1 MFKTIV
7 WATDGSETAGHAL
20 PFALELVARDSAKL
34 VVIHVRELVVGRMGG
49 YPVYADEPDLR
60 ARLAEQVE
68 TLRETGIDA
77 VLVERTC
84 AVGHA
89 AKLISEVAEEHDAG
103 LIVLGT
109 HGQTRIG
116 SALIGTM
123 TQALLHEG
131 SVPVLAVPAAA
142 RVAAVV

>member
-1 MFKTIV
+1 MFRTIL

-20 PFALELVARDSAKL
+20 PFALELVKRDSAKL
-34 VVIHVRELVVGRMGG
+34 VVVHISELVVGRMGG
-49 YPVYADEPDLR
+49 YPIYADEPDLR
-60 ARLAEQVE
+60 ARLIEQVE
-68 TLRETGIDA
+68 TLRETGLE
-77 VLVERTC
+77 VELVERKC
-84 AVGHA
+84 VAGHA
-89 AKLISEVAEEHDAG
+89 AKLIAEVAGQHDAG

-109 HGQTRIG
+109 HGHTRIG

-131 SVPVLAVPAAA
+131 TVPVLAVPVGA